1 MTKKKNDNVCNCE
14 TNSSNELDICFEEI
28 ESLKIELLNSQKI
41 TIEALMNL
49 VGYLLQDKEN
59 KLNN

>member
-1 MTKKKNDNVCNCE
+1 MTKQKNNNVCNCE
-14 TNSSNELDICFEEI
+14 DSISNELENCFEEI
-28 ESLKIELLNSQKI
+28 ERLKIDLLKSNKI
-41 TIEALMNL
+41 TIDTLMNL